1 MELQRMGTNSP
12 YSTQGATINRLLSAG
27 YLSGRSQTNIEML
40 IAEQPLPDLGSTKL
54 NTNGAV
60 FSLSQTAT
68 VETAANSRVD
78 TVTIETATAQSNSA
92 DEKLPAD
99 LPLQMYEL
107 TRNGDVRFIEPQY
120 NLHGVTFSCDE
131 IKTAKEYLE
140 GMTEIMRENG
150 VFSLTLDYDDYAI
163 MGLGES
169 QIRAFGN
176 EQGFTDEQINALVV
190 DYRESIAALVD
201 KHLAEFPFDRQ
212 VTELPFSEYFFVKRS
227 EECWIGDFHVK
238 EGTPVSTPDLAVN
251 WKMIRNIYEMMAEVY
266 QNSDSSMK
274 NAVAQFEKETVT
286 ARRDGMV
293 KPGWAE
299 WRVGIYM
306 ENIAKFESAVDSF
319 RDEMNAKYP
328 HLDAKV

>member
-1 MELQRMGTNSP
+1 MNITNSP
-12 YSTQGATINRLLSAG
+12 YCAQGAAINRLLSVG
-27 YLSGRSQTNIEML
+27 YLSGKCKTNPKML
-40 IAEQPLPDLGSTKL
+40 IAEQSLPDLSGTKL
-54 NTNGAV
+54 NTEGTV
-60 FSLSQTAT
+60 LSLPQTAT
-68 VETAANSRVD
+68 AETAANPKVD
-78 TVTIETATAQSNSA
+78 TLTIENTTAQSNSA
-92 DEKLPAD
+92 DKKLSAD
-99 LPLQMYEL
+99 QPLQMYTL
-107 TRNGDVRFIEPQY
+107 TRNGDVKFIEPKY
-120 NLHGVTFSCDE
+120 NLHGTTFSCDE
-131 IKTAKEYLE
+131 IKMAKEYLE
-140 GMTEIMRENG
+140 GMTAIMRENG

-190 DYRESIAALVD
+190 DYWESIGALVD

-212 VTELPFSEYFFVKRS
+212 VTDLPFSEYFFVNSS
-227 EECWIGDFHVK
+227 EEHWIGDFHVK

-251 WKMIRNIYEMMAEVY
+251 WKMIRNIYEMMAEID

-286 ARRDGMV
+286 ARSAEMV

-306 ENIAKFESAVDSF
+306 DNIAKFENAADSF
-319 RDEMNAKYP
+319 RSRMNTQYP
-328 HLDAKV
+328 HLDTKA

>member
-1 MELQRMGTNSP
+1 MNITNSP
-12 YSTQGATINRLLSAG
+12 YCAQGATISQLLSVG
-27 YLSGRSQTNIEML
+27 YLSGKSKTNPEML
-40 IAEQPLPDLGSTKL
+40 IAEQSLPDLSGTKL
-54 NTNGAV
+54 NTDEAV
-60 FSLSQTAT
+60 LSLSQTAT
-68 VETAANSRVD
+68 AETAANPRVD
-78 TVTIETATAQSNSA
+78 TVTIENATAQSSSTNGNLSA
-92 DEKLPAD
+92 DQ
-99 LPLQMYEL
+99 PLQMYTL
-107 TRNGDVRFIEPQY
+107 TRNGDVKFIEPKY
-120 NLHGVTFSCDE
+120 NLHGATFSCDE
-131 IKTAKEYLE
+131 IKIAKEYLE
-140 GMTEIMRENG
+140 GMTAIMRENG

-176 EQGFTDEQINALVV
+176 EQGFTDEQTNALVV

-212 VTELPFSEYFFVKRS
+212 VTDLPFSEYFFVNSS
-227 EECWIGDFHVK
+227 EEQWIGDLHVK

-251 WKMIRNIYEMMAEVY
+251 WKMIRNIYEMMAEVD

-286 ARRDGMV
+286 ARSAEMV

-306 ENIAKFESAVDSF
+306 DNIAKFENAADSF
-319 RDEMNAKYP
+319 RSWMNTQYP
-328 HLDAKV
+328 HLDTKA